1 MCPRSIVGVPSSQ
14 ALPGYLITAH
24 HLFCVPAVIGALAL
38 WKTPHTQ
45 KKLSQCLRSKDFRG
59 LYHKK
64 EKRKKER
71 QSSFCRA
78 SCGAE
83 ACEGSA
89 PQNTLRRAL
98 QKMTAETAFQRKVH
112 SQALI

>member
-64 EKRKKER
+64 EKRKNEGRVPFAGLLVGLKLA
-71 QSSFCRA
+71 RA
-78 SCGAE
+78 RPLKIP
-83 ACEGSA
+83 CEE
-89 PQNTLRRAL
+89 PC
-98 QKMTAETAFQRKVH
+98 KK
-112 SQALI
+112 